1 MRLLTWL
8 RDALAELI
16 SLIADD
22 PVLVFGAF
30 AALAVTWVLGRADG
44 ALHSLT
50 GPVLFVLVW
59 VTIAGSLWRF
69 VRQRSRPR

>member
-1 MRLLTWL
+1 MRLVTFL
-8 RDALAELI
+8 RDALTELV

-22 PVLVFGAF
+22 PVLVVGAF
-30 AALAVTWVLGRADG
+30 VALAVTWVLGRSSGVA
-44 ALHSLT
+44 HSLT

-69 VRQRSRPR
+69 VRQRER